1 MSYLLRIIDMNRGKK
16 MKKKNNLFLKKIS
29 TIALT
34 IALGLGLYKHIQRK
48 NKEERFAEKI
58 QELNTKLADGEQVNI
73 NDFDDYKVTIYDKYL
88 DDNNNLDESITELSI
103 EEPDES
109 EIHLPDPNSNEEIV
123 NEYIESLI
131 EEEVQEKGF
140 QYTR

>member
-1 MSYLLRIIDMNRGKK
+1 MNRGKK

-34 IALGLGLYKHIQRK
+34 VAIGLGLYKHIQRK
-48 NKEERFAEKI
+48 NKEAKFAEKI
-58 QELNTKLADGEQVNI
+58 QELNTKIADGEQVSI

-88 DDNNNLDESITELSI
+88 DENNNLDESITELSI

-109 EIHLPDPNSNEEIV
+109 ETTLPDPNSNEEIV